1 MRVAVARRNEMGNAS
16 LDNLNTGYLRF
27 YSGTRPANA
36 DTALSG
42 NTLLAELRFNA
53 TAFGSMSSGVAT
65 ANAITQDSA
74 ADASGNPSFA
84 RLFESDGTTVF
95 SDVSVGKTGGAEEL
109 LINTVDGSSN
119 PYIAAG
125 GPVSV
130 SSLTITYGVGT

>member
-1 MRVAVARRNEMGNAS
+1 VRLAAAVRNDAGNS
-16 LDNLNTGYLRF
+16 TLDRLNNGYCRF

-65 ANAITQDSA
+65 ANAFTQDSA

-84 RLFESDGTTVF
+84 RWFESDGTTVF
-95 SDVSVGKTGGAEEL
+95 GDVSVGKTGGSEEL

-125 GPVSV
+125 GPVQI
-130 SSLTITYGVGT
+130 SSCTVTYGVGT